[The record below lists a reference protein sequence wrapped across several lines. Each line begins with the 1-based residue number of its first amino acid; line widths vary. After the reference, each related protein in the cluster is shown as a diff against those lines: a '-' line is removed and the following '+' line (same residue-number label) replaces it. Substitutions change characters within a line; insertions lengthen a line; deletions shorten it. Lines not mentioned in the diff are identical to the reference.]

1 MIPWLALNIERLAL
15 TSALGICLTVSPV
28 VAETLSGQLPSL
40 LSKHERIIAA
50 KEDMIASKH
59 ALQEAVGAWLPT
71 LDATLNLGTEVQIK
85 PSSDDTNAGI
95 HNVEFSASQLIYD
108 FGSTGSSI
116 DTAKLTLRQS
126 ELFLESARQGL
137 VLEAAQAYVNLLTTA
152 QTLRLAKQSENNI
165 RKQTGME
172 QSRVNRGSGFSS
184 DVLQSKAQLAGA
196 QANRIRT
203 QGALITAKD
212 RYRNVFRLQKVDLD
226 KLKKPEVPHGLLPKT
241 LEAAIAAAKKSNLG
255 LRLSDITVKIAKQ
268 NIRAKRSAFAPKLE
282 ASADYKYKHGDGGV
296 MGDKWVTIA
305 KAELTWPLVSGGK
318 DLAGYRKSFNG
329 LTAAEKR
336 YLDTKYATVEQ
347 VRNAWQNLQTSQL
360 NAGFLRNQANI
371 SGEFLALARKERKLG
386 TRTLL
391 DVLAGETSFISS
403 ISAAVAAE
411 SARDLAAYNLLFAMG
426 VLSVDN
432 VESSKKSASSKKREP
447 ETNMGHWSE
456 KNKK

>member
-1 MIPWLALNIERLAL
+1 M
-15 TSALGICLTVSPV
+15 V
-28 VAETLSGQLPSL
+28 VA
-40 LSKHERIIAA
+40 
-50 KEDMIASKH
+50 
-59 ALQEAVGAWLPT
+59 
-71 LDATLNLGTEVQIK
+71 QI
-85 PSSDDTNAGI
+85 
-95 HNVEFSASQLIYD
+95 
-108 FGSTGSSI
+108 STSV
-116 DTAKLTLRQS
+116 
-126 ELFLESARQGL
+126 ESARQGL
-137 VLEAAQAYVNLLTTA
+137 VLEAAQAYVNLLSTA
-152 QTLRLAKQSENNI
+152 QTLRLATQSENNI

-203 QGALITAKD
+203 QGALISAKD

-255 LRLSDITVKIAKQ
+255 LRLSNITVEIAKQ

-432 VESSKKSASSKKREP
+432 VESSKKSASSKKRES